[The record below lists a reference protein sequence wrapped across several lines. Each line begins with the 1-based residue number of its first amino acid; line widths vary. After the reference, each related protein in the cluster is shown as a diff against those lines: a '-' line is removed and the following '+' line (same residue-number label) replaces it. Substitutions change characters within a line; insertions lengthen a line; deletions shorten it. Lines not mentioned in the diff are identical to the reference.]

1 MESRQRALVLHRLPY
16 RETSLLVDLFT
27 EQQGRIRLVALG
39 ARRRRS
45 PLKACLQVFTP
56 LQIQWG
62 GAGTLKTLRQAEA
75 LSLSLPL
82 TGRALYSALY
92 LNELLYR
99 LLVPDLSY
107 EALFG
112 QYLQTLCQL
121 AASEA
126 QHEPILRCFEFFLLQ
141 ALGYGVDFQRCAA
154 TGRAVEDQ
162 VHYRYRAECGF
173 VTTAGASEHSFSG
186 QQLLALAAGQF
197 SDAATLRAAKIF
209 SRLALKPYLG
219 ARPLKSRELFYSRV
233 PIVYARDEYD
243 LCSDLK

>member
-16 RETSLLVDLFT
+16 RETSLLLDLFT

-45 PLKACLQVFTP
+45 TLQGCLQVFTP
-56 LQIQWG
+56 LQIQWRG
-62 GAGTLKTLRQAEA
+62 TGGTLQTLRQAEA

-92 LNELLYR
+92 INELLCR
-99 LLVPDLSY
+99 LLVPDVSY

-121 AASEA
+121 AASDG
-126 QHEPILRCFEFFLLQ
+126 QYEPILRCFEFALLQ

-154 TGRAVEDQ
+154 TGTLVQDQ
-162 VHYRYRAECGF
+162 VHYRYQAEYGF
-173 VTTAGASEHSFSG
+173 VTAAVASQDSFSG
-186 QQLLALAAGQF
+186 QQLRALAAGQL

-209 SRLALKPYLG
+209 SRLAFKPYLG
-219 ARPLKSRELFYSRV
+219 ARPLKSRELFY
-233 PIVYARDEYD
+233 
-243 LCSDLK
+243 